1 MEKKSKKDGKLFLT
15 LAGIIALVTVVLNVA
30 NIVIVSNHTQK
41 GIEDVQKERY
51 KDVTKGYAGLI
62 GKTIEEYYGCLDFY
76 VNSEIVATQDT
87 KQIVDWLYSV
97 TNKRDSRF
105 DYIAWVDKNA
115 DFYSDVGNKTNI
127 KDRDYFKAI
136 MIDGKNTFVD
146 NPVASKSTGKTVMH
160 VCKAAKVNGKTVGF
174 FCAVMGIQ
182 QLTNLIEDINMGN
195 DGLVVLFS
203 GDGNLMAKNGAED
216 MMQIDIDALDSKGKG
231 NLIRKETG
239 NGESGT
245 FWSVIPGAGNIL
257 NVYTP
262 VNQTMWTLVI
272 LVKESVI
279 KNIAKNL
286 SHYMIIFGAILG
298 VMVVLISALV
308 IYFSIKPLTVVERAI
323 KDIASGHADLTKR
336 INLNANNEI
345 GRVVDGFND
354 FSQKLQIIM
363 TSIKDTKDGL
373 VEAGN
378 ILEQST
384 SDTAAAI
391 TEIIAN
397 IESMGG
403 SIGAQT
409 TSVNETAGAVNQIA
423 SNIESLNNMIESQ
436 ASAVTQ
442 ASAAVEEMIG
452 NINSVSNSVG
462 NMAAQFKELQNKAI
476 TGLQMQDDVSNKIEV
491 IESESEA
498 LQEANAVIAN
508 IAEQTNLLAMNA
520 AIEAA
525 HAGEAGKGFS
535 VVADEIRKLSENS
548 SSQSNS
554 IGNQLKK
561 IIDSIN
567 EMVSASAQARASF
580 QSVSNGIETTNNLV
594 QEIANSMAEQQEGSR
609 QISEAL
615 SAMNN
620 STSEVRTSSYE
631 MSEGNKAI
639 LAEIQKLQN
648 ATYTM
653 KSGMDEMSVGATQIN
668 RTGSELTNIAQQMES
683 SITAIGEQVDQF
695 KV

>member
-442 ASAAVEEMIG
+442 ASAAVD
-452 NINSVSNSVG
+452 N
-462 NMAAQFKELQNKAI
+462 
-476 TGLQMQDDVSNKIEV
+476 
-491 IESESEA
+491 A
-498 LQEANAVIAN
+498 LN
-508 IAEQTNLLAMNA
+508 
-520 AIEAA
+520 
-525 HAGEAGKGFS
+525 
-535 VVADEIRKLSENS
+535 
-548 SSQSNS
+548 
-554 IGNQLKK
+554 
-561 IIDSIN
+561 
-567 EMVSASAQARASF
+567 
-580 QSVSNGIETTNNLV
+580 
-594 QEIANSMAEQQEGSR
+594 
-609 QISEAL
+609 
-615 SAMNN
+615 
-620 STSEVRTSSYE
+620 VRS
-631 MSEGNKAI
+631 
-639 LAEIQKLQN
+639 
-648 ATYTM
+648 
-653 KSGMDEMSVGATQIN
+653 
-668 RTGSELTNIAQQMES
+668 
-683 SITAIGEQVDQF
+683 
-695 KV
+695 

>member
-1 MEKKSKKDGKLFLT
+1 MSKKGKKEGKLFLT
-15 LAGIIALVTVVLNVA
+15 LAGIIALVTVVLNAA
-30 NIVIVSNHTQK
+30 NIMIVSNYTQK
-41 GIEDVQKERY
+41 GIEEVQKERY
-51 KDVTKGYAGLI
+51 KDVTKGYAGI
-62 GKTIEEYYGCLDFY
+62 ITKTIEEYYGCLDFY
-76 VNSEIVATQDT
+76 TKSEIVKTQDT
-87 KQIVDWLYSV
+87 EQIVDWLHSV
-97 TNKRDSRF
+97 SNKRDSRF

-115 DFYSDVGNKTNI
+115 DFYSDIGNKTNI
-127 KDRDYFKAI
+127 KDRDYYKAI
-136 MIDGKNTFVD
+136 MIDGKDTFVD
-146 NPVASKSTGKTVMH
+146 NPVTSKSTGKTVMH

-182 QLTNLIEDINMGN
+182 QLAILVEDINMGN
-195 DGLVVLFS
+195 DGLVLLFS
-203 GDGNLMAKNGAED
+203 GDGNLMAKNGASD
-216 MMQIDIDALDSKGKG
+216 MMVIDTAALDSEGKG
-231 NLIRKETG
+231 NSIRNETE

-245 FWSVIPGAGNIL
+245 FWSEIPGAGNIL
-257 NVYTP
+257 NIYTP
-262 VNQTMWTLVI
+262 VSQTMWTLVI
-272 LVKESVI
+272 LVKESVV
-279 KNIAKNL
+279 KSIAMKISNYL
-286 SHYMIIFGAILG
+286 VIFGAIL
-298 VMVVLISALV
+298 VFMVVLISALV
-308 IYFSIKPLTVVERAI
+308 IYLSIKPLGVVEHAI
-323 KDIASGHADLTKR
+323 KDIATGNADLTKR
-336 INLNANNEI
+336 ISLKANNEI

-354 FSQKLQIIM
+354 FSQKLQTIM
-363 TSIKDTKDGL
+363 TSIKETKDGL
-373 VEAGN
+373 VEAGSV
-378 ILEQST
+378 LDQST

-409 TSVNETAGAVNQIA
+409 SSVNETAGAVNQIA

-462 NMAAQFKELQNKAI
+462 HMATQFKELQEKAVI
-476 TGLQMQDDVSNKIEV
+476 GLQMQDDVSNKIEV

-567 EMVSASAQARASF
+567 EMVSASEQARSSF
-580 QSVSNGIETTNNLV
+580 QSVSNGIQSTNNLV

-668 RTGSELTNIAQQMES
+668 RTGTDLTNIARQMEN
-683 SITAIGEQVDQF
+683 SITAIGKEVDQF

>member
-1 MEKKSKKDGKLFLT
+1 MSKKGKKEGKLFLT
-15 LAGIIALVTVVLNVA
+15 LAGIIALVTVVLNAA
-30 NIVIVSNHTQK
+30 NIMIVSNYTQK

-51 KDVTKGYAGLI
+51 KDVTKGYAGI
-62 GKTIEEYYGCLDFY
+62 ITKTIEEYYGCLDFY
-76 VNSEIVATQDT
+76 TKSEIVKTQDT
-87 KQIVDWLYSV
+87 EQIVDWLHSV
-97 TNKRDSRF
+97 SNKRDSRF

-115 DFYSDVGNKTNI
+115 DFYSDIGNKTNI
-127 KDRDYFKAI
+127 KDRDYYKAI
-136 MIDGKNTFVD
+136 MIDGKETFVD
-146 NPVASKSTGKTVMH
+146 NPVTSKSTGKTVMH

-182 QLTNLIEDINMGN
+182 QLAILVEDINMGN
-195 DGLVVLFS
+195 DGLVLLFA
-203 GDGNLMAKNGAED
+203 GDGNLMAKNGASD
-216 MMQIDIDALDSKGKG
+216 MMAIDTAALDSEGKG
-231 NLIRKETG
+231 NLIRNETG

-245 FWSVIPGAGNIL
+245 FWSEIPGAGNIL

-262 VNQTMWTLVI
+262 VSQTMWTLVI
-272 LVKESVI
+272 LLKESVV
-279 KNIAKNL
+279 KSIALKISNYL
-286 SHYMIIFGAILG
+286 FIFGAIL
-298 VMVVLISALV
+298 VIMVVLVSALV
-308 IYFSIKPLTVVERAI
+308 IYLSIKPLGVVEHAI
-323 KDIASGHADLTKR
+323 KDIATGNADLTKR
-336 INLNANNEI
+336 ISLKANNEI

-354 FSQKLQIIM
+354 FSQKLQTIM
-363 TSIKDTKDGL
+363 TSIKETKDGL
-373 VEAGN
+373 VEAGSV
-378 ILEQST
+378 LEQST

-409 TSVNETAGAVNQIA
+409 SSVNETAGAVNQIA

-462 NMAAQFKELQNKAI
+462 HMATQFKELQEKAVI
-476 TGLQMQDDVSNKIEV
+476 GLQMQDDVSNKIEV
-491 IESESEA
+491 IESESQA

-567 EMVSASAQARASF
+567 EIVSASEQARSSF
-580 QSVSNGIETTNNLV
+580 QSVSNGIQTTNNLV

-668 RTGSELTNIAQQMES
+668 RTGTDLTNIARQMED
-683 SITAIGEQVDQF
+683 SITAIGKEVDQF

>member
-30 NIVIVSNHTQK
+30 NIIIVSNHTQK

-239 NGESGT
+239 NGELGT

-567 EMVSASAQARASF
+567 EMVSASEQARASF

>member
-15 LAGIIALVTVVLNVA
+15 LAGIIALVTVVLNVV
-30 NIVIVSNHTQK
+30 NIIIVSNHTQK

-97 TNKRDSRF
+97 SNKRDSRF

-115 DFYSDVGNKTNI
+115 DFYSDVGNNTNI

-160 VCKAAKVNGKTVGF
+160 VCKAAKVNGQTVGF

-239 NGESGT
+239 NGESRT
-245 FWSVIPGAGNIL
+245 FLSEIPGAGNIL

-567 EMVSASAQARASF
+567 EMVSASEQARASF

>member
-1 MEKKSKKDGKLFLT
+1 MSKKGKKEGKLFLT
-15 LAGIIALVTVVLNVA
+15 LAGIIALVTVVLNAA
-30 NIVIVSNHTQK
+30 NIMIVSNYTQK

-51 KDVTKGYAGLI
+51 KDVTKGYAGI
-62 GKTIEEYYGCLDFY
+62 ITKTIEEYYGCLDFY
-76 VNSEIVATQDT
+76 TKSEIVKTQDT
-87 KQIVDWLYSV
+87 EQIVDWLHSV
-97 TNKRDSRF
+97 SNKRDSRF

-115 DFYSDVGNKTNI
+115 DFYSDIGNKTNI
-127 KDRDYFKAI
+127 KDRDYYKAI
-136 MIDGKNTFVD
+136 MIDGKDTFVD
-146 NPVASKSTGKTVMH
+146 NPVTSKSTGKTVMH

-182 QLTNLIEDINMGN
+182 QLAILVEDINMGN
-195 DGLVVLFS
+195 DGLVLLFA
-203 GDGNLMAKNGAED
+203 GDGNLMAKNGASD
-216 MMQIDIDALDSKGKG
+216 MMAIDTAALDSEGKG
-231 NLIRKETG
+231 NLIRNETG

-245 FWSVIPGAGNIL
+245 FWSEIPGAGNIL

-262 VNQTMWTLVI
+262 VSQTMWTLVI
-272 LVKESVI
+272 LLKESVV
-279 KNIAKNL
+279 KSIALKISNYL
-286 SHYMIIFGAILG
+286 FIFGAIL
-298 VMVVLISALV
+298 VIMVVLVSALV
-308 IYFSIKPLTVVERAI
+308 IYLSIKPLGVVEHAI
-323 KDIASGHADLTKR
+323 KDIATGNADLTKR
-336 INLNANNEI
+336 ISLKANNEI

-354 FSQKLQIIM
+354 FSQKLQTIM
-363 TSIKDTKDGL
+363 TSIKETKDGL
-373 VEAGN
+373 VEAGSV
-378 ILEQST
+378 LEQST

-409 TSVNETAGAVNQIA
+409 SSVNETAGAVNQIA

-462 NMAAQFKELQNKAI
+462 HMATQFKELQEKAVI
-476 TGLQMQDDVSNKIEV
+476 GLQMQDDVSNKIEV
-491 IESESEA
+491 IESESQA

-567 EMVSASAQARASF
+567 EIVSASEQARSSF
-580 QSVSNGIETTNNLV
+580 QSVSNGIQTTNNLV

-668 RTGSELTNIAQQMES
+668 RTGTDLTNIARQMED
-683 SITAIGEQVDQF
+683 SITAIGKEVDQF

>member
-1 MEKKSKKDGKLFLT
+1 MDKKSKKAGKLFLT
-15 LAGIIALVTVVLNVA
+15 LAGIIALVTVVLNAA
-30 NIVIVSNHTQK
+30 NILIVSNHTQK

-62 GKTIEEYYGCLDFY
+62 GKTIAEYYGCLDFY

-97 TNKRDSRF
+97 SNKRDSRF

-115 DFYSDVGNKTNI
+115 DFYSDIGNKTNI

-136 MIDGKNTFVD
+136 MIDGQNTFVD
-146 NPVASKSTGKTVMH
+146 NPVTSKSTGKTVMH

-182 QLTNLIEDINMGN
+182 QLTYLIEDINMGN
-195 DGLVVLFS
+195 DGLVLLFA
-203 GDGNLMAKNGAED
+203 GDGNLMAKSGAED
-216 MMQIDIDALDSKGKG
+216 MMQIDTAALDSEGKG
-231 NLIRKETG
+231 NLIRNETG

-245 FWSVIPGAGNIL
+245 FWSEIPGAGNIL

-279 KNIAKNL
+279 KNIAMSISN
-286 SHYMIIFGAILG
+286 YMIIFGAILV

-308 IYFSIKPLTVVERAI
+308 IYLSIKPLTVVERAI
-323 KDIASGHADLTKR
+323 KDIATGNADLTKR
-336 INLNANNEI
+336 ISLKANNEI

-354 FSQKLQIIM
+354 FSQKLQTIM
-363 TSIKDTKDGL
+363 TSIKETKDGL

-409 TSVNETAGAVNQIA
+409 SSVNETAGAVNQIA

-436 ASAVTQ
+436 ASAVSQ

-462 NMAAQFKELQNKAI
+462 NMATQFKELQDKAI

-567 EMVSASAQARASF
+567 EMVSASEQARASF

-668 RTGSELTNIAQQMES
+668 RTGTDLTNIAQQMES